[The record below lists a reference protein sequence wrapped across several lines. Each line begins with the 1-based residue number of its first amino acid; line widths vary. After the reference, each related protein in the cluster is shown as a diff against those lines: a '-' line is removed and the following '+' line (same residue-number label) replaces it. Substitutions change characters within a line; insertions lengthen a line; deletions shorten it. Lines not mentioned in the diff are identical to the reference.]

1 MYNDA
6 LCQLRLLRS
15 LARQGLS
22 SQHLDACNIR
32 ACTSSAAAS
41 AKRHDLSQGALL
53 GRKAPTAELHLHRK
67 FSRVVSTPL
76 ACCRTRHSALLS
88 LVSRRPRNRRSQSQ
102 TSLQPKTLRRIHSL
116 SQRDRVRC
124 MRLSLPTSSVMR
136 LTPGYRNG
144 FAGRR
149 KPCRSPEY
157 FWLKVALK
165 SPGPE
170 PIRAP

>member
-53 GRKAPTAELHLHRK
+53 GRKAPTAELHLHRS
-67 FSRVVSTPL
+67 SRGSSQHLWHVAELGIPRFCPWFPGDQGIGEVKARQ
-76 ACCRTRHSALLS
+76 AC
-88 LVSRRPRNRRSQSQ
+88 
-102 TSLQPKTLRRIHSL
+102 
-116 SQRDRVRC
+116 SQRRC
-124 MRLSLPTSSVMR
+124 DEFTV
-136 LTPGYRNG
+136 
-144 FAGRR
+144 
-149 KPCRSPEY
+149 
-157 FWLKVALK
+157 
-165 SPGPE
+165 
-170 PIRAP
+170 